1 MLETF
6 GLPRLGGGG
15 CSLPKPVSNLKFPFF
30 HGINRENLDFEGLRQ
45 EGGGKTPMLQL
56 VAGQFPKNPN
66 REFRRPNREVEFVK
80 PEKPIALETRCLAWV
95 R

>member
-1 MLETF
+1 
-6 GLPRLGGGG
+6 
-15 CSLPKPVSNLKFPFF
+15 
-30 HGINRENLDFEGLRQ
+30 
-45 EGGGKTPMLQL
+45 MLQL